1 MVEGAIKLS
10 VCDQARYRQSRPAAQ
25 RFLQAWGLKA
35 KLRYL
40 KLPGCVTPRLGKVA
54 KCRVG
59 ASGQATQRAGERERE
74 REGSRQ
80 TQTTMA
86 NFATLESLKKG
97 DEEEKKGNAYY
108 AGGARGA
115 GRGGRF
121 VFENGTNGRESILG
135 KRQ

>member
-1 MVEGAIKLS
+1 MPPSTSSEGA
-10 VCDQARYRQSRPAAQ
+10 
-25 RFLQAWGLKA
+25 
-35 KLRYL
+35 
-40 KLPGCVTPRLGKVA
+40 
-54 KCRVG
+54 
-59 ASGQATQRAGERERE
+59 AGRGIDNEQERERE
-74 REGSRQ
+74 RDRGK

-121 VFENGTNGRESILG
+121 VSKNGTIGEGIYPWKHRCTTGYENITQQGWCTSSVEAELLP
-135 KRQ
+135 